1 MDAQPKIGGFG
12 CFKGVLQIPFFLL
25 MQFHKAIFYFN
36 PKMGHMLNLAIVDK
50 LNRAG
55 FVVAPYNTPE
65 EVPSVKSVSGPARHV
80 GEADKRVRDSRGGSP
95 CGENRCGIGECR
107 EGEGTRGA
115 PQERA
120 KLTRTIFYILRSEV
134 SSIEKYD
141 APRRIPKTLLNPNF
155 GRKSCGQ
162 AERTPYS
169 SCFPHL
175 HQTEGVRL
183 GQGGSNIATC
193 RGTRDLIVRRRGG
206 RRGGGGQRGEKN
218 RPQAK
223 PEPGPYP
230 PVSSRALCGPRR
242 SPESE

>member
-141 APRRIPKTLLNPNF
+141 APRRMYFLISLDEKAAARLRGHHNRAASRICIKRKEAGLVRTVQLNPH
-155 GRKSCGQ
+155 
-162 AERTPYS
+162 AEER
-169 SCFPHL
+169 
-175 HQTEGVRL
+175 E
-183 GQGGSNIATC
+183 I
-193 RGTRDLIVRRRGG
+193 
-206 RRGGGGQRGEKN
+206 
-218 RPQAK
+218 
-223 PEPGPYP
+223 
-230 PVSSRALCGPRR
+230 
-242 SPESE
+242 

>member
-1 MDAQPKIGGFG
+1 
-12 CFKGVLQIPFFLL
+12 
-25 MQFHKAIFYFN
+25 
-36 PKMGHMLNLAIVDK
+36 MLYLAIVDK

-141 APRRIPKTLLNPNF
+141 APRRMYFLISRPNF
-155 GRKSCGQ
+155 GGPGGRQ

-206 RRGGGGQRGEKN
+206 RTRRRRSTRRDN

-242 SPESE
+242 SPESDRVSTAFLMGLRRQHIEDR

>member
-1 MDAQPKIGGFG
+1 
-12 CFKGVLQIPFFLL
+12 
-25 MQFHKAIFYFN
+25 
-36 PKMGHMLNLAIVDK
+36 MLYLAIVDK

-141 APRRIPKTLLNPNF
+141 APRRMVFFDLLISRPNF
-155 GRKSCGQ
+155 GGRGGRQ
-162 AERTPYS
+162 AKGTPYS

-183 GQGGSNIATC
+183 GPGGSIQSTC
-193 RGTRDLIVRRRGG
+193 RGTRDLIVRPTPAVSGSPRD
-206 RRGGGGQRGEKN
+206 N
-218 RPQAK
+218 RPHSVEC
-223 PEPGPYP
+223 PPP

>member
-36 PKMGHMLNLAIVDK
+36 PKMGHMLNLAMVDK

-55 FVVAPYNTPE
+55 FVVAPYSTPE

-141 APRRIPKTLLNPNF
+141 APRRMVF
-155 GRKSCGQ
+155 
-162 AERTPYS
+162 
-169 SCFPHL
+169 F
-175 HQTEGVRL
+175 
-183 GQGGSNIATC
+183 
-193 RGTRDLIVRRRGG
+193 DLAA
-206 RRGGGGQRGEKN
+206 QLWTKKL
-218 RPQAK
+218 RP
-223 PEPGPYP
+223 G
-230 PVSSRALCGPRR
+230 
-242 SPESE
+242 

>member
-1 MDAQPKIGGFG
+1 
-12 CFKGVLQIPFFLL
+12 
-25 MQFHKAIFYFN
+25 
-36 PKMGHMLNLAIVDK
+36 MLYLAIVDK

-141 APRRIPKTLLNPNF
+141 APRRMVFFYLTNF
-155 GRKSCGQ
+155 GRDWGGQ

-183 GQGGSNIATC
+183 GQDGSNIATC
-193 RGTRDLIVRRRGG
+193 RGTRDLIVRLKLFKRRQSTV
-206 RRGGGGQRGEKN
+206 RRETTGHKQNQNQARTHRYQVERCAGPVEVQR
-218 RPQAK
+218 A
-223 PEPGPYP
+223 
-230 PVSSRALCGPRR
+230 
-242 SPESE
+242 SE

>member
-1 MDAQPKIGGFG
+1 
-12 CFKGVLQIPFFLL
+12 
-25 MQFHKAIFYFN
+25 
-36 PKMGHMLNLAIVDK
+36 MLYLAIVDK

-141 APRRIPKTLLNPNF
+141 APRRMVFFYLTNF
-155 GRKSCGQ
+155 GRDWGGQ

-193 RGTRDLIVRRRGG
+193 RGTRDLIVRRS
-206 RRGGGGQRGEKN
+206 KN

>member
-120 KLTRTIFYILRSEV
+120 KLTRTIFYILKLRGHHIGAAS
-134 SSIEKYD
+134 
-141 APRRIPKTLLNPNF
+141 RICIKRKEFGLVNTVRCNPH
-155 GRKSCGQ
+155 
-162 AERTPYS
+162 AEER
-169 SCFPHL
+169 
-175 HQTEGVRL
+175 E
-183 GQGGSNIATC
+183 I
-193 RGTRDLIVRRRGG
+193 
-206 RRGGGGQRGEKN
+206 
-218 RPQAK
+218 
-223 PEPGPYP
+223 
-230 PVSSRALCGPRR
+230 
-242 SPESE
+242 

>member
-1 MDAQPKIGGFG
+1 
-12 CFKGVLQIPFFLL
+12 
-25 MQFHKAIFYFN
+25 
-36 PKMGHMLNLAIVDK
+36 MLDLAIVDK

-141 APRRIPKTLLNPNF
+141 APQKLKMWISRTNF
-155 GRKSCGQ
+155 GGPGCGQ

-193 RGTRDLIVRRRGG
+193 RGTRDLIVRRSRLCGG
-206 RRGGGGQRGEKN
+206 RGGGGQRGESTGHKQN
-218 RPQAK
+218 FVLTYRYQVERCA
-223 PEPGPYP
+223 GP
-230 PVSSRALCGPRR
+230 VEVQRARK
-242 SPESE
+242 

>member
-1 MDAQPKIGGFG
+1 
-12 CFKGVLQIPFFLL
+12 
-25 MQFHKAIFYFN
+25 
-36 PKMGHMLNLAIVDK
+36 MLYLAIVDK

-141 APRRIPKTLLNPNF
+141 AHMRRDEWYF
-155 GRKSCGQ
+155 
-162 AERTPYS
+162 
-169 SCFPHL
+169 
-175 HQTEGVRL
+175 
-183 GQGGSNIATC
+183 
-193 RGTRDLIVRRRGG
+193 LISG
-206 RRGGGGQRGEKN
+206 
-218 RPQAK
+218 
-223 PEPGPYP
+223 
-230 PVSSRALCGPRR
+230 
-242 SPESE
+242 

>member
-36 PKMGHMLNLAIVDK
+36 PKMGHMLDLAIVDK

-107 EGEGTRGA
+107 EGERTRGA

-120 KLTRTIFYILRSEV
+120 KLTRTIFFILRPEV

-141 APRRIPKTLLNPNF
+141 
-155 GRKSCGQ
+155 
-162 AERTPYS
+162 TPQRMYFLS
-169 SCFPHL
+169 SPAQL
-175 HQTEGVRL
+175 WRP
-183 GQGGSNIATC
+183 
-193 RGTRDLIVRRRGG
+193 RGT
-206 RRGGGGQRGEKN
+206 
-218 RPQAK
+218 
-223 PEPGPYP
+223 PG
-230 PVSSRALCGPRR
+230 
-242 SPESE
+242 